1 MINITK
7 NTNYSTF
14 FDEFEKLYSSFY
26 ISKIEKLPTYNFQ
39 TKLNTPLIITSYI
52 ENLISDS
59 FINDFRENLFYLGY
73 LHSIIPN
80 ALKYNSQKEFKRTH
94 GEYLIP
100 RSYFQQNEITY
111 ADSEFGHVAS
121 NQFTPKKSIK
131 ILLKIKSFHMK
142 NYTKY
147 VFHHHHLG

>member
-1 MINITK
+1 MININK

-80 ALKYNSQKEFKRTH
+80 ALKINSQKEFKRTH

-111 ADSEFGHVAS
+111 SDSEFGHVAS

-131 ILLKIKSFHMK
+131 NFTK
-142 NYTKY
+142 NQKFSYEKLY
-147 VFHHHHLG
+147 EICFS